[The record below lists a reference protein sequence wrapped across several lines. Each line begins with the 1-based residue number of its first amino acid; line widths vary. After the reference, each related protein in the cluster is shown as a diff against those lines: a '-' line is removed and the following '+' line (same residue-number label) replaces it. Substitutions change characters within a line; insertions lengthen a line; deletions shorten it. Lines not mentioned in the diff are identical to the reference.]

1 MGVSMFVL
9 NCLQIW
15 GEREL
20 VCVCVLMWI
29 PWVASI
35 IVFSSQLFFIM
46 ERQKEDVGGFRLQH
60 LKEGLN
66 KCQ

>member
-1 MGVSMFVL
+1 MFVL

-20 VCVCVLMWI
+20 VCVCVNVDSMGGFNHCVFF
-29 PWVASI
+29 PI
-35 IVFSSQLFFIM
+35 IFIM
-46 ERQKEDVGGFRLQH
+46 EQQKEDVGGFRLQH